1 MALAERPFFIVG
13 NPRSGTTLM
22 RFMLSSH
29 PRIYIPVET
38 GFLVK
43 LAPLAGRRLSRAE
56 VKKTVERIGRM
67 NVEWLDVVDDHD
79 RFYDSLAEPRL
90 TDLLDQLYRIRTRP
104 YNAERWGDKG
114 PAYVAHIPA
123 LNKIFPDAQFIHMV
137 RDGRDSTVS
146 ALQRWKASMRYLDT
160 YYVMKNWVRNVSAG
174 LAAAE
179 WLGEERY
186 LEIRYERLVSEP
198 EETLQRICGFLGEE
212 FDPAMLNHPRF
223 AQECKNVAGH
233 YEVYAPTTTKS
244 VSRWQNDMPEFEQ
257 KVSWR
262 VAGSVLEKMGYE
274 KPESRPFSLGEK
286 LRYAWLAVR
295 FRILDWLRKVLYAT
309 GYLNAAWRKSL
320 SRNANK

>member
-29 PRIYIPVET
+29 PRIYIPEET

-43 LAPLAGRRLSRAE
+43 LSPLAGRRLSRAE

-79 RFYDSLAEPRL
+79 RFYDSLPEPRL
-90 TDLLDQLYRIRTRP
+90 TYLLDQLYRIRTRP

-174 LAAAE
+174 LAAEE
-179 WLGEERY
+179 WLGNDRY

-198 EETLQRICGFLGEE
+198 ESTLHQICEFLGEK

-262 VAGSVLEKMGYE
+262 VAGEVLEKLGYE
-274 KPESRPFSLGEK
+274 KPESRPFSMSEK
-286 LRYAWLAVR
+286 CRYAWLAVR
-295 FRILDWLRKVLYAT
+295 FRILDSLRKMLYAT

>member
-1 MALAERPFFIVG
+1 
-13 NPRSGTTLM
+13 M

-29 PRIYIPVET
+29 PRIYIPEET

-67 NVEWLDVVDDHD
+67 NVEWLDIVDDHAA
-79 RFYDSLAEPRL
+79 FYESLAEPRL
-90 TDLLDQLYRIRTRP
+90 TDVLDRLYRIRTGP

-114 PAYVAHIPA
+114 PAYVAHIPT

-146 ALQRWKASMRYLDT
+146 ALQRWKESMRYLDT

-174 LAAAE
+174 LEAAE
-179 WLGEERY
+179 WLGDDRY
-186 LEIRYERLVSEP
+186 LEIRYERLVSDP
-198 EETLQRICGFLGEE
+198 EATLKRICDFLGEQ
-212 FDPAMLNHPRF
+212 FDPNMLNHPRF

-233 YEVYAPTTTKS
+233 YEVYAPTSTKS

-257 KVSWR
+257 KLSLR
-262 VAGSVLEKMGYE
+262 VAGPVLEKLGYE
-274 KPESRPFSLGEK
+274 TSEGRAFSVGEE
-286 LRYAWLAVR
+286 LRYAWLAIR
-295 FRILDWLRKVLYAT
+295 FRILDCLRKTLYAT

-320 SRNANK
+320 SRNAHK